1 MYRRSRIA
9 AIPPQSIHLSS
20 PALITT
26 VAGARAWRAMRR
38 RAGASVALVPT
49 MGNLHAGHAAL
60 IDRAHARADFTLV
73 SIFVNPTQFAPG
85 EDYATYP
92 RTLERDRELAGAH
105 AVDAV
110 FAPPPEQ
117 MYPQGTEAAVTVTVP
132 ALSDELCG
140 AQRPGHFAGV
150 ASVVSRLFGI
160 VQPEFAVFGEKDYQQ
175 LLVIR
180 RLVQEL
186 FLETEIVSE
195 STVRE
200 ADGLALASRNRYLTP
215 EERQRAPALYRA
227 LVAAAEAVVAG
238 AGTDTVEA
246 QGRAALTAAGFRPEY
261 FELRHGGDLGPPRR
275 GEPRVILAAGWLG
288 KARLIDNIRID

>member
-1 MYRRSRIA
+1 M
-9 AIPPQSIHLSS
+9 SS

-49 MGNLHAGHAAL
+49 MGNLHAGHTAL
-60 IDRAHARADFTLV
+60 IDRARACADFTLV

-92 RTLERDRELAGAH
+92 RTLEHDCKLAGVH
-105 AVDAV
+105 EVDAV

-186 FLETEIVSE
+186 FFETEIVSE

-215 EERQRAPALYRA
+215 DQRQRASALYRA
-227 LVAAAEAVVAG
+227 LVAAAEAVAAG
-238 AGTDTVEA
+238 AETDAVEA
-246 QGRAALTAAGFRPEY
+246 QGRVALTAAGFRPEY
-261 FELRHGGDLGPPRR
+261 FELRHGVDLGPPRR